1 MSNKTNETIPNVGDE
16 PSDDKEKGKN
26 EPSKPPEDPEIRE
39 NTNAVAR
46 IFKKILEDREK
57 ELDKQ

>member
-16 PSDDKEKGKN
+16 PSDDKEKDKN

-46 IFKKILEDREK
+46 IFNKILEDR
-57 ELDKQ
+57 